1 MLASRVFQKASSA
14 ALRRSFSSAAAANG
28 HNVAVLGAAGGI
40 GQPLS
45 LLLKTQSGQ
54 KINSLRLYDVVG
66 SPGVAADVSHVD
78 THGEVKGYLGDDQI
92 KDTLTGCDVVVIPAG
107 VPRKPGMTR
116 DDLFNTNASIVQK
129 LIRACGQHCPEALIA
144 IISNPVNSTVP
155 IAAETLRQQGV
166 YDKNRLFGVTTLD
179 VVRANRF
186 ISESVN
192 TSPEALS
199 ASTPVVG
206 GHAGHTI
213 VPLISQVKEA
223 SSLSSEQIEALTH
236 RIQFGGDEVVQAK
249 EGTGSATLS
258 MAYAGARFTGSLLRA
273 LDGDTTCTE
282 CAFVESNIGYTDFF
296 ASRVDFGR
304 KGVEKIHPL
313 GDISAY
319 EKDMIE
325 SKAVPELQKSIERG
339 TSFAKENKN

>member
-1 MLASRVFQKASSA
+1 MHSACLNYLYRVEFAFASQA
-14 ALRRSFSSAAAANG
+14 AGTG

-45 LLLKTQSGQ
+45 LLLKTQSGH
-54 KINSLRLYDVVG
+54 KINSLRLFDVVG
-66 SPGVAADVSHVD
+66 SPGVAADVSHID
-78 THGEVKGYLGDDQI
+78 THGEVKGFLGDDQI
-92 KDTLTGCDVVVIPAG
+92 KDALSGCDVVVIPAG

-129 LIRACGQHCPEALIA
+129 LIRSCAQHCPEALLA
-144 IISNPVNSTVP
+144 IISNPVNATVP
-155 IAAETLRQQGV
+155 IAAETLKQQGV

-186 ISESVN
+186 LSENVN
-192 TSPEALS
+192 MAPENLS
-199 ASTPVVG
+199 GSTPVVG

-213 VPLISQVKEA
+213 VPLLSQMKES
-223 SSLSSEQIEALTH
+223 SSLSSEQIEALTN

-258 MAYAGARFTGSLLRA
+258 MAYAGARFTSSLLRA

-282 CAFVESNIGYTDFF
+282 CAFVESDIGYTDFF

-304 KGVEKIHPL
+304 KGIEKVHPL
-313 GDISAY
+313 GDISSY
-319 EKDMIE
+319 EKDIIE
-325 SKAVPELQKSIERG
+325 NKAAPELQKSIERG
-339 TSFAKENKN
+339 TTFAKENQN